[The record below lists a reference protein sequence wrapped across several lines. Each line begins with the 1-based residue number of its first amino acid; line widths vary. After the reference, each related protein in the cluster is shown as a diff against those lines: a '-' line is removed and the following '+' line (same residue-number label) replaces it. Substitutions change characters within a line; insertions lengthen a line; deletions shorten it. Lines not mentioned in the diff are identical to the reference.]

1 MFKNWTNRDWFWL
14 LGVLIGI
21 IVLLIATIFAKNEN
35 IEVNFGII
43 SSAVSIAL
51 ALVAIFF
58 AWKQDSDNQA
68 VTRHTTNLL
77 SSIRAKVD
85 GMDTKID
92 KLDPHKVTRPEKDQ
106 LIKDVVE
113 ILQSKD
119 VEENIADEQLIDDV
133 TRKINEKFYEMDL
146 KLKNYYDQ
154 KTKENSINDDTHK
167 YILTFETLSE
177 NADKNT
183 FTDELLD
190 LVDTGLMKVDL
201 IGNKRLKVEF
211 STTAPL
217 DKKRVST
224 LAMKYKYKIASIDHY
239 Y

>member
-1 MFKNWTNRDWFWL
+1 MFKNWSNRDWFWL

-21 IVLLIATIFAKNEN
+21 IVLLIASIFAKSKN

-113 ILQSKD
+113 IIQSKD

-146 KLKNYYDQ
+146 KLKDYYDV
-154 KTKENSINDDTHK
+154 KTKENSIKNNTYN
-167 YILTFETLSE
+167 YILTFITLSE
-177 NADKNT
+177 NAEEDL
-183 FTDELLD
+183 FTSELLGLID
-190 LVDTGLMKVDL
+190 TGVLSVDTIAKG
-201 IGNKRLKVEF
+201 RLKVEF
-211 STTAPL
+211 SANSPI
-217 DKKRVST
+217 DKKIVSNI
-224 LAMKYKYKIASIDHY
+224 AKKYGYKVASIEHF
-239 Y
+239 

>member
-119 VEENIADEQLIDDV
+119 VEKNIADEQLIDDV

-146 KLKNYYDQ
+146 KLKDFYDQ
-154 KTKENSINDDTHK
+154 KTKENSINNK
-167 YILTFETLSE
+167 YTYIITFAHLSE
-177 NADKNT
+177 NADSDI
-183 FTDELLD
+183 FTDELMD
-190 LVDTGLMKVDL
+190 LVDTGHMNVDTV
-201 IGNKRLKVEF
+201 NKDILKVEF
-211 STTAPL
+211 NAFSL
-217 DKKRVST
+217 IDKQKVST
-224 LAMKYKYKIASIDHY
+224 LARKHSFKLTSFKHY
-239 Y
+239 